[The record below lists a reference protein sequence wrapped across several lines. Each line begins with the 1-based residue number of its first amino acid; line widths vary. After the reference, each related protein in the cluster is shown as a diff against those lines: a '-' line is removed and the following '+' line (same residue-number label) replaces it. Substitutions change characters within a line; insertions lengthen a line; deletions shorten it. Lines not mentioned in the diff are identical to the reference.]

1 MIYMQVQRQLQIR
14 KQKGYEIA
22 KQSKIVLSGQKWL
35 VPSQSSSKKYEVILR
50 LDKSVCTCPD
60 FLERGIKCKHIF
72 AVEIKLSKEVNAD
85 GSITITKKITYPQN
99 WALYDKGQI
108 EEKGRFM
115 ELLSDLVNSVE
126 EPQGKATGRPL
137 ISISDL
143 LFASTLKVYTQ
154 FSLRRFMS
162 DLESAREKGYVNY
175 TPCYASVGHFM
186 ERESLTPILKEL
198 IGLSALPLKSVETN
212 FAVDSSGFRTTKF
225 MEYCKIKHHTKA
237 EHEWIKAHICCG
249 VKTNIITAVD
259 IGDEWSGDTNRLIP
273 LVEDTRKGGFL
284 INEVSADKAYSS
296 RNNLNYIDS
305 IGATPYIPF
314 RVNATAKGLGS
325 TIWRKM
331 YHYVQLNRD
340 EFLKHYHLRSNVES
354 TFAMLKAKFSDLLR
368 SKNRTAQ
375 VNELLL
381 KILCHNIV
389 VINNE
394 VKVSAFS

>member
-1 MIYMQVQRQLQIR
+1 MYMQLQQLLQIR

-22 KQSKIVLSGQKWL
+22 KKGDIKLNGSKWL
-35 VPSQSSSKKYEVILR
+35 VPSQSSSKKYEVMLR

-60 FLERGIKCKHIF
+60 FVERGIKCKHIF
-72 AVEIKLSKEVNAD
+72 AVEITISKQINED
-85 GSITITKKITYPQN
+85 GSITETTTIRKTYPQN
-99 WALYDKGQI
+99 WAVYDKGQI
-108 EEKGRFM
+108 EEKSRFM

-126 EPQGKATGRPL
+126 EQQGKATGRPL
-137 ISISDL
+137 ISIKDL

-162 DLESAREKGYVNY
+162 DLKTAKEKGYVNY
-175 TPCYASVGHFM
+175 TPCFASVGHFM

-198 IGLSALPLKSVETN
+198 IGLSALPLKSVEIY

-273 LVEDTRKGGFL
+273 LVEKTNNNGFS
-284 INEVSADKAYSS
+284 IKEVSGDKAYSS
-296 RNNLNYIDS
+296 RNNLSYVDS
-305 IGATPYIPF
+305 IGAVPYVPF
-314 RVNATAKGLGS
+314 KINSTAKGLGS
-325 TIWRKM
+325 HIWNKM
-331 YHYVQLNRD
+331 YHYFQLNKE
-340 EFLKHYHLRSNVES
+340 EFLQHYHLRSNVES
-354 TFAMLKAKFSDLLR
+354 TFAMLKAKFSEVLK
-368 SKNRTAQ
+368 SKSRTAQ

-389 VINNE
+389 VVNNE
-394 VKVSAFS
+394 CSIIS